1 MTASCDARPG
11 YCKPAALV
19 GRSPVPH
26 RPYDAGGRGRTDQ
39 RALDQATVLQ
49 LPDRATTVVVG
60 NPLIADLSVQP
71 GGLAVVTGK
80 GYGATNFIALDR
92 SGAVLMEKTVE
103 VKGPSDPTVV
113 VYRGPTR
120 QTYSCTP
127 DCSPRITLGDTGKED
142 FDMATQLY
150 NDYFARTLNQA
161 SRPQHP
167 GRGRRR
173 HVLGTLRPRRH
184 AAPYGIGSAVVDL
197 IFSMAKREVTL
208 ANGTAAISRL

>member
-1 MTASCDARPG
+1 MSASCARGGAIAGPLHWLAAILSLVSVVL
-11 YCKPAALV
+11 PAAAAEPITV
-19 GRSPVPH
+19 
-26 RPYDAGGRGRTDQ
+26 
-39 RALDQATVLQ
+39 ALDQATVLQ
-49 LPDRATTVVVG
+49 LPDRANTVVVG

-103 VKGPSDPTVV
+103 VKGPSDATVV

-142 FDMATQLY
+142 FDKETQLY
-150 NDYFARTLNQA
+150 SDFFAKTLGQTATRNTQA
-161 SRPQHP
+161 
-167 GRGRRR
+167 
-173 HVLGTLRPRRH
+173 
-184 AAPYGIGSAVVDL
+184 A
-197 IFSMAKREVTL
+197 
-208 ANGTAAISRL
+208 TAGAMSSGH